1 MSEER
6 KRRVVSKDE
15 ITHKRSGIS
24 KFVSTFLK
32 GDMTSIVGH
41 LVDDILIPSAVETMN
56 DMGHNLVDGIMYG
69 NDSSKGSKKG
79 YYSRKKGH
87 TSYDKISSGKSSK
100 SSISRSGSRRR
111 SLQFDDILF
120 DERRDAEEVLAM
132 LRSDLEE
139 NDWGSV
145 SVGDFYDKYEEV
157 TDVEIRPRDFTEQ
170 KYGWEDLDD
179 ARVVAVRT
187 SEGRQWYIDFPR
199 AESLAD

>member
-6 KRRVVSKDE
+6 KRRVVSKDD

-24 KFVSTFLK
+24 KFVNTFIK
-32 GDMTSIVGH
+32 GDMTSVVGH
-41 LVDDILIPSAVETMN
+41 LVDDILIPSAFETIN
-56 DMGHNLVDGIMYG
+56 DMGHNLVDGMMG
-69 NDSSKGSKKG
+69 MGADSKSSKKG

-139 NDWGSV
+139 NDWGTVSV
-145 SVGDFYDKYEEV
+145 SDFYDKYEEV
-157 TDVEIRPRDFTEQ
+157 TDVEIRPRDFTEE

>member
-6 KRRVVSKDE
+6 KKRVVSKDQ

-24 KFVSTFLK
+24 KFVSTFIK
-32 GDMTSIVGH
+32 GDMTSVVGH
-41 LVDDILIPSAVETMN
+41 LVDDILIPSAFETIN
-56 DMGHNLVDGIMYG
+56 DMGHNLIDGMMG
-69 NDSSKGSKKG
+69 MGSDSKSSKKG

-87 TSYDKISSGKSSK
+87 TSYDKISSGKTSK

-120 DERRDAEEVLAM
+120 DERRDAEDVLAM
-132 LRSDLEE
+132 LRNDLEE
-139 NDWGSV
+139 NDWGTVSV
-145 SVGDFYDKYEEV
+145 SDFYDKYEEV
-157 TDVEIRPRDFTEQ
+157 TDVEIRPRDFTEE

-179 ARVVAVRT
+179 AKVVAVRT